1 MKLSIAQINAT
12 VGDFAG
18 NAAKILEYVSL
29 AKKEGSELVVFPELA
44 VTGYPPEDLLLKPKF
59 IKDNLA
65 CLKSIAGSIK
75 GITAC
80 VGFVD
85 QAGKSIYNACAV
97 ISEGRVSQVYRKI
110 ILPNYGVFD
119 EKRYFSQG
127 EKPLVIDI
135 AGIKLGLNICEDIWF
150 EEGPAKQQS
159 RAGAKAIITLN
170 ASPYHA
176 GKVKEREAII
186 QKQAKS
192 NGVSVIYANMVGGQ
206 DELVFDGYSM
216 AVDGNG
222 TVAARAE
229 GFKEELLTFEL
240 SADGKISG
248 GIKAKRPEP
257 AGEVYAALTLG
268 VKDYFAKN
276 GFKKAVIGLSGGID
290 SAIVS
295 CIAVDALGRENVTC
309 VFMPSEFS
317 SNDSLEDA
325 RVLAGN
331 LGIKF
336 LEISIQEIFKE
347 YLSVLNPH
355 FEGKHPDIT
364 EENLQA
370 RIRGNYMMALSNKFG
385 WLVLTTGNKSEMS
398 TGYATL
404 YGDMAGGF
412 AVIKDVPKL
421 LVYAISEYRN
431 SVSTAIPRRI
441 LTKAP
446 TAELRHNQKDS
457 DSLPPYEILD
467 PILKLYVEEDRD
479 AKEIVAEGFEE
490 KTVYRVLGLVDRSE
504 YKRRQSPPGVKITP
518 KAFGRDRRV
527 PITNKYKS

>member
-1 MKLSIAQINAT
+1 M
-12 VGDFAG
+12 
-18 NAAKILEYVSL
+18 
-29 AKKEGSELVVFPELA
+29 
-44 VTGYPPEDLLLKPKF
+44 
-59 IKDNLA
+59 
-65 CLKSIAGSIK
+65 
-75 GITAC
+75 
-80 VGFVD
+80 
-85 QAGKSIYNACAV
+85 
-97 ISEGRVSQVYRKI
+97 
-110 ILPNYGVFD
+110 
-119 EKRYFSQG
+119 
-127 EKPLVIDI
+127 
-135 AGIKLGLNICEDIWF
+135 
-150 EEGPAKQQS
+150 
-159 RAGAKAIITLN
+159 
-170 ASPYHA
+170 
-176 GKVKEREAII
+176 
-186 QKQAKS
+186 
-192 NGVSVIYANMVGGQ
+192 SVIYANMVGGQ